1 LKLDRLTEYL
11 FPEQVSTFAQDIDN
25 LFYFIFYASIVLLAI
40 VTFGMIYL
48 AIKYRF
54 KKNDE
59 VRLTSSIDHNS
70 ILESSFVIIPLILV
84 SITFVWGIKSY
95 LNMVTVPNDAIEM
108 KITGQSWYWTWD
120 YPDGGPSNV
129 FSTAQP
135 LVLPVNTPIKIVLSS
150 TDVLH
155 SFYIP
160 VMRAKM
166 DVLPNRYNVMWFD
179 AKKVGEYSI
188 FCTEYCGTQHSQMS
202 GTVKIVPI
210 KVYEKWLTEAGSE
223 DDDLPLDEL
232 GAKLYTKKAC
242 ITCHTLDGS
251 ALVGPSYLQTSQ
263 MWGQERVFDD
273 GSSATIDDNYIRNSI
288 LEPQSQIVA
297 GYQGVMPTYQGVLN
311 DRELD
316 ALIAFLKT
324 LKEDSEI

>member
-1 LKLDRLTEYL
+1 MDRLTAYL

>member
-1 LKLDRLTEYL
+1 MDRLTEYL

-95 LNMVTVPNDAIEM
+95 LNMVTVPNDAIEI

-129 FSTAQP
+129 FSTAEP
-135 LVLPVNTPIKIVLSS
+135 LHVPVNTPIKIVLSS

-166 DVLPNRYNVMWFD
+166 DVLPNRYNVMWFN
-179 AKKVGEYSI
+179 AEKVGEYPI

-202 GTVKIVPI
+202 AMVKILPI

-297 GYQGVMPTYQGVLN
+297 GYQGVMPTYQGLLN

>member
-1 LKLDRLTEYL
+1 MDRLTEYL
-11 FPEQVSTFAQDIDN
+11 FPKQVSTFAQDIDN
-25 LFYFIFYASIVLLAI
+25 LFYFIFYTSLALLAI

-59 VRLTSSIDHNS
+59 VRLTSSTDHNS

>member
-1 LKLDRLTEYL
+1 MDRLTEYL
-11 FPEQVSTFAQDIDN
+11 FPKQVSTFAQDIDN
-25 LFYFIFYASIVLLAI
+25 LFYFIFYSSIALLAI

-59 VRLTSSIDHNS
+59 VRLTSSLDHNS
-70 ILESSFVIIPLILV
+70 ILESLFVIIPLILV

-129 FSTAQP
+129 FSTAEP

-179 AKKVGEYSI
+179 AEKVGEYSI

-273 GSSATIDDNYIRNSI
+273 GNSATIDDNYIRNSI

>member
-1 LKLDRLTEYL
+1 MDRLTAYL

-25 LFYFIFYASIVLLAI
+25 LFYFIFYASIALLAI

-129 FSTAQP
+129 FSTAEP

-179 AKKVGEYSI
+179 AEKVGEYSI

-273 GSSATIDDNYIRNSI
+273 GNSATIDDNYIRNSI

-316 ALIAFLKT
+316 SLIAFLKT

>member
-1 LKLDRLTEYL
+1 MDRLTAYL

-202 GTVKIVPI
+202 AMVKILPI

>member
-1 LKLDRLTEYL
+1 MNTNKEIRSAGLKVTHARKSILNLLEKSSNSHLSAD
-11 FPEQVSTFAQDIDN
+11 DIN
-25 LFYFIFYASIVLLAI
+25 KIL
-40 VTFGMIYL
+40 
-48 AIKYRF
+48 F

-59 VRLTSSIDHNS
+59 VRLTSSTDHNS

-95 LNMVTVPNDAIEM
+95 LNMVTVPNDAIEI
-108 KITGQSWYWTWD
+108 KVTGQSWFWTFD
-120 YPDGGPSNV
+120 YPEGGSTLNELVVPSGV
-129 FSTAQP
+129 
-135 LVLPVNTPIKIVLSS
+135 PIKIVLSS
-150 TDVLH
+150 KDVIH

-179 AKKVGEYSI
+179 AKQEGIYPI
-188 FCTEYCGTQHSQMS
+188 FCTEYCGTGHSQMNAQ
-202 GTVKIVPI
+202 VIVMNP
-210 KVYEKWLTEAGSE
+210 KQYNVWLAETGSA

-232 GAKLYTKKAC
+232 GAKLYSKKAC

-297 GYQGVMPTYQGVLN
+297 GYQGVMPTYQGLLN

-324 LKEDSEI
+324 LKEDSGI

>member
-1 LKLDRLTEYL
+1 
-11 FPEQVSTFAQDIDN
+11 
-25 LFYFIFYASIVLLAI
+25 
-40 VTFGMIYL
+40 
-48 AIKYRF
+48 
-54 KKNDE
+54 
-59 VRLTSSIDHNS
+59 
-70 ILESSFVIIPLILV
+70 
-84 SITFVWGIKSY
+84 
-95 LNMVTVPNDAIEM
+95 
-108 KITGQSWYWTWD
+108 
-120 YPDGGPSNV
+120 
-129 FSTAQP
+129 
-135 LVLPVNTPIKIVLSS
+135 
-150 TDVLH
+150 
-155 SFYIP
+155 
-160 VMRAKM
+160 
-166 DVLPNRYNVMWFD
+166 
-179 AKKVGEYSI
+179 
-188 FCTEYCGTQHSQMS
+188 
-202 GTVKIVPI
+202 
-210 KVYEKWLTEAGSE
+210 VYEKWLTEAGSE

>member
-1 LKLDRLTEYL
+1 MDRLTEYL

-25 LFYFIFYASIVLLAI
+25 LFYFIFYTSIVLLAI

>member
-1 LKLDRLTEYL
+1 MDRLTEYL

-95 LNMVTVPNDAIEM
+95 LNMVTVPNDAIEI

-129 FSTAQP
+129 FSTAEP
-135 LVLPVNTPIKIVLSS
+135 LHVPVNTPIKIVLSS

-166 DVLPNRYNVMWFD
+166 DVLPNRYNVMWFN
-179 AKKVGEYSI
+179 AEKVGEYPI

-273 GSSATIDDNYIRNSI
+273 GSNATIDDNYIRNSI

>member
-1 LKLDRLTEYL
+1 MDRLTEYL

-202 GTVKIVPI
+202 AMVKIVPI

>member
-1 LKLDRLTEYL
+1 MDRLTEYL

-95 LNMVTVPNDAIEM
+95 LNMVTVPNDAIEI
-108 KITGQSWYWTWD
+108 KVTGQSWFWTFD
-120 YPDGGPSNV
+120 YPEGGSTLNELVVPSGV
-129 FSTAQP
+129 
-135 LVLPVNTPIKIVLSS
+135 PIKIVLSS
-150 TDVLH
+150 RDVIH

-202 GTVKIVPI
+202 AMVKILPI

>member
-1 LKLDRLTEYL
+1 MDRLTEYL

-311 DRELD
+311 GRELD

>member
-1 LKLDRLTEYL
+1 MDRLTEYL

>member
-1 LKLDRLTEYL
+1 MDRLTAYL

-232 GAKLYTKKAC
+232 GAKLYTNKAC

>member
-1 LKLDRLTEYL
+1 MDRLTEYL
-11 FPEQVSTFAQDIDN
+11 FPKQVSTFAQDIDN
-25 LFYFIFYASIVLLAI
+25 LFYFIFYSSIALLAI

-129 FSTAQP
+129 FSTAEP

-179 AKKVGEYSI
+179 AEKVGEYSI

-232 GAKLYTKKAC
+232 GAKLYTNKAC
-242 ITCHTLDGS
+242 ITCHTLDLS
-251 ALVGPSYLQTSQ
+251 
-263 MWGQERVFDD
+263 
-273 GSSATIDDNYIRNSI
+273 
-288 LEPQSQIVA
+288 
-297 GYQGVMPTYQGVLN
+297 
-311 DRELD
+311 
-316 ALIAFLKT
+316 LIH
-324 LKEDSEI
+324 I

>member
-1 LKLDRLTEYL
+1 MDRLTEYL

-129 FSTAQP
+129 FSTAEP

>member
-1 LKLDRLTEYL
+1 MDRLTAYL

-129 FSTAQP
+129 FSTAEP